1 MDKKRLIIPII
12 FLIICISI
20 ISIFSYK
27 KEMYEKSPTLSI
39 LMMHVVCD
47 EMPEDKSLSGLYIT
61 TDMLDRYLEY
71 FKEQN
76 YNVVTLDEAYNII
89 KNNVPVENNK
99 LLVYTFDDGYMDNYT
114 KGFPILKKHNAKFNL
129 NIIAR
134 YTDEQYFNYLT
145 WEQINEMNESG
156 LMELGNHTYD
166 SHIYTEDY
174 KGDSVPI
181 LKALLPGESKE
192 QRRERIL
199 SDLKKAD
206 EYISQRGNYGKK
218 INVMAYPYGVPPRD
232 MQGEIADTLDYYIEL
247 MVTPGVNR
255 NINDFTGL
263 HRFIVDGFES
273 PSRLEQRMEVYKG
286 FNFLNKKSR
295 SLREL
300 VKQLIYF
307 NF

>member
-12 FLIICISI
+12 FLIICIAIVSV
-20 ISIFSYK
+20 FSYK
-27 KEMYEKSPTLSI
+27 KEVYEKSPTLSV

-47 EMPEDKSLSGLYIT
+47 EMPEDRSLSGLYIT
-61 TDMLDRYLEY
+61 TDMLDRYLKY
-71 FKEQN
+71 FKERD
-76 YNVVTLDEAYNII
+76 YNVVTLDEAYNIF
-89 KNNVPVENNK
+89 KNDIPVENNK

-114 KGFPILKKHNAKFNL
+114 KGFDILKKYNAKFNL

-134 YTDEQYFNYLT
+134 YTDEQYPNYLT
-145 WEQINEMNESG
+145 WEQVEKMNESG

-181 LKALLPGESKE
+181 LKALLPGESKVE
-192 QRRERIL
+192 REVRIL

-206 EYISQRGNYGKK
+206 EYISQRGNNGKK
-218 INVMAYPYGVPPRD
+218 INVMAYPYGVPPKD
-232 MQGEIADTLDYYIEL
+232 MQGKIADTLNYYIEL

-255 NINDFTGL
+255 SVNDFDGL
-263 HRFIVDGFES
+263 HRFVVDGFET
-273 PSRLEQRMEVYKG
+273 PEKLEQRMEFYKG
-286 FNFLNKKSR
+286 LNFLNKKST

-300 VKQLIYF
+300 VKSLIYF